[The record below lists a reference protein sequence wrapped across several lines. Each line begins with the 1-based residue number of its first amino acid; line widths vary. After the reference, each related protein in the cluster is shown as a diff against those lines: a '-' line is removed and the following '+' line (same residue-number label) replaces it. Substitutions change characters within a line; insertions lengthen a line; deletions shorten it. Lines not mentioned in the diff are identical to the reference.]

1 MHHLEPDS
9 PSRLAGKPLG
19 GTGRAC
25 VDDDRRGTVGRV
37 CPCVRPVGR
46 SAVGVRG
53 PPHPNLVGWTASSG
67 SGEITL
73 ATALRD
79 DRVPGRGSAT
89 APGREAAPEK
99 HRGQDPSRP
108 PTIRL
113 APTVLLLGRCRS
125 AVRAIGRQCRCSGKR
140 LLAPG
145 GYDRSPKQASR
156 DDRAS
161 RRRDSRG
168 QTQQGS
174 GWSASALLPA
184 LFRGASLNVPSQPS
198 LNGGSPVPHLPAD
211 LQTRRPGTLPMPAA

>member
-9 PSRLAGKPLG
+9 PSRLAGKPVG

-53 PPHPNLVGWTASSG
+53 PPRPNLVGWTASSG

-99 HRGQDPSRP
+99 HRGQDPSSLQPSVLP
-108 PTIRL
+108 PPSPSSDVAGPPSGL
-113 APTVLLLGRCRS
+113 SAGS
-125 AVRAIGRQCRCSGKR
+125 AVVMGNVSCPPAVTTVAPSKRCEMIGRVGDAIAVARRSRDPVGAPRPCYRLCSGE
-140 LLAPG
+140 
-145 GYDRSPKQASR
+145 
-156 DDRAS
+156 
-161 RRRDSRG
+161 
-168 QTQQGS
+168 
-174 GWSASALLPA
+174 PA
-184 LFRGASLNVPSQPS
+184 
-198 LNGGSPVPHLPAD
+198 
-211 LQTRRPGTLPMPAA
+211 